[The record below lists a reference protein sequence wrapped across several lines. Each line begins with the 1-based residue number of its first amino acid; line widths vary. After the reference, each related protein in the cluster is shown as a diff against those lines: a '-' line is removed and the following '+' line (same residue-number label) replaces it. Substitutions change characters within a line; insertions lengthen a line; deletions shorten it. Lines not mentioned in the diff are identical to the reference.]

1 MCIYTYTHT
10 QRMRFILRNWGLM
23 RLPRLTSPRIYC
35 LKLETQENQQCKFQS
50 TCKGLRTRNADG
62 IIPAQGQEQTRV
74 LAHAVRAKENSA
86 FLYLCVLF
94 WSCTGEMVPTHIR
107 EGSPLYLLHQ
117 FTDTLRNSVSQDIW
131 FFCGPVNLMPKINQQ
146 RTIVKW
152 RG

>member
-10 QRMRFILRNWGLM
+10 ENE
-23 RLPRLTSPRIYC
+23 IYFK
-35 LKLETQENQQCKFQS
+35 KLGPHEITVADKPQNLLSKAGDLGKPTNIQS

-62 IIPAQGQEQTRV
+62 IIPAQGREQTRV
-74 LAHAVRAKENSA
+74 SAHAVRAKENST

-94 WSCTGEMVPTHIR
+94 WSCAGEMVPTHIR
-107 EGSPLYLLHQ
+107 EGSLLYLVHQ

-131 FFCGPVNLMPKINQQ
+131 FFCGPVNLMPKINQHG
-146 RTIVKW
+146 TIVKW